1 MTTSSPNQPTTPLE
15 PARVLIVTDNNTMAS
30 ELATVLNGAGH
41 TAAYAA
47 SPEYALDACTSQ
59 SFQLAIIDESVC
71 QMAGP
76 ELARALRDLFDVPT
90 LFLSAYEDLEII
102 SATLEDGSLGF
113 IVKPLDTTG
122 LLPALQIALARAQA
136 MRPQMRASTLR
147 DQVDTYW
154 RQLVTMGNKLFASTD
169 QRREIDA
176 AILRSRRTRNVKH

>member
-1 MTTSSPNQPTTPLE
+1 MTISTQREPATPLQ

-30 ELATVLNGAGH
+30 ELATVLSNAGH

-59 SFQLAIIDESVC
+59 SYQLAIIDESVC

-90 LFLSAYEDLEII
+90 LFLSAYEDLEIV

-113 IVKPLDTTG
+113 IVKPLEPTG

-136 MRPQMRASTLR
+136 MRPQLRPNTLR
-147 DQVDTYW
+147 DQVDNYW
-154 RQLVTMGNKLFASTD
+154 RQLVTMGNKLFAATD
-169 QRREIDA
+169 QQREIDA